1 MTMTIGR
8 SMRLRPVK
16 VLIRTIN
23 GETVTGQVNLG
34 NKDRLSDMFLNS
46 GEKFIILLK
55 ATCNDE
61 PKEVMILNIDYI
73 AWVEPIAEDRAYDD
87 HIYQKGAQKLEF

>member
-1 MTMTIGR
+1 MAMTIGR
-8 SMRLRPVK
+8 SMRLMPVK

-23 GETVTGQVNLG
+23 GETVTGQINLG

-46 GEKFIILLK
+46 SEQFIILLK

-61 PKEVMILNIDYI
+61 PKEVMILNLKYI
-73 AWVEPIAEDRAYDD
+73 AWVEPVAEDRTYDD
-87 HIYQKGAQKLEF
+87 HIYQKGAQKLEY

>member
-8 SMRLRPVK
+8 SMRVRPVK

-46 GEKFIILLK
+46 DEKFIILLK

-61 PKEVMILNIDYI
+61 SKEIMILNLDYI
-73 AWVEPIAEDRAYDD
+73 AWVEPIAM
-87 HIYQKGAQKLEF
+87 